1 MDTEDPTVKRMFA
14 MLDMIENLY
23 KKMEINMPCEPMT
36 DEMLAKMN
44 TSLGFI
50 GEHAKTRE
58 YRPYCVKEGCEY
70 MPRMMR
76 IKEGFACWSCKNKW
90 DLTK

>member
-1 MDTEDPTVKRMFA
+1 MFA
-14 MLDMIENLY
+14 RLDMVETLY

-44 TSLGFI
+44 TSLGFS

-76 IKEGFACWSCKNKW
+76 VKEGFSCWSCKNKW

>member
-1 MDTEDPTVKRMFA
+1 MNAEALAIEKMIARYEIAETLYKRMEQN
-14 MLDMIENLY
+14 I
-23 KKMEINMPCEPMT
+23 PCEPMT

-44 TSLGFI
+44 TSLGFS

-58 YRPYCVKEGCEY
+58 YRPYCTKDGCEY

-76 IKEGFACWSCKNKW
+76 VKEGFACWSCKNKW